1 MSKMRKI
8 LVEVPKNCAFCI
20 YFDLDLCWCKLFYAN
35 IWVND
40 EDTGYKPCD
49 ECKQAEEKDEKEL

>member
-1 MSKMRKI
+1 MRKI

-20 YFDLDLCWCKLFYAN
+20 YFDLDSCWCKLFYEN

-40 EDTGYKPCD
+40 EDTAYEPCD
-49 ECKQAEEKDEKEL
+49 ECKQAEVKDD